1 MSFRGEMKEDAVI
14 LTITIE
20 CVIFYQT
27 VRFAPTL
34 LWIFYI
40 IIQ

>member
-20 CVIFYQT
+20 RVIFYQT
-27 VRFAPTL
+27 VRFSHSVVDL
-34 LWIFYI
+34 YI
-40 IIQ
+40 IFQ